1 MARREVTASVLSL
14 VCAIS
19 LSATLQ
25 AQESPKPAQTEPAAP
40 APNRKDTDPLVQLVR
55 SLTPEQKTR
64 LIESIK
70 TWQELSPETK
80 QALRARETALKKN
93 ISEEIDAALN
103 GVEVTPEQ
111 RTAFE
116 KRYREERRKLDVS
129 LRTELDSR
137 RKASLQEIIG
147 KLKADL
153 SLPAK

>member
-1 MARREVTASVLSL
+1 MARGEVIASVLPF
-14 VCAIS
+14 VCA
-19 LSATLQ
+19 LSFCATIQ
-25 AQESPKPAQTEPAAP
+25 AQDATKSPQPETTAP
-40 APNRKDTDPLVQLVR
+40 APNRKETDPLVQLVR

-80 QALRARETALKKN
+80 QALRARETTLKKN
-93 ISEEIDAALN
+93 ITEEIDAALE

-111 RTAFE
+111 KTAFE
-116 KRYREERRKLDVS
+116 KRYRDERRKLDVS

-147 KLKADL
+147 KIKADL
-153 SLPAK
+153 SLSPK